1 MMKKRTIRRL
11 ALVFSGILLFQ
22 LVHSQEKFL
31 PGYVINLKGDTLHGF
46 IDYRNWKIN
55 PDKVDFKNETG
66 NKQITYQPSDILEFK
81 VKDEIY
87 VSATVNIETSPR
99 ENVNLNYDNK
109 MNLQVE
115 TTFLQ
120 TIYNGSKSLY
130 HFFKYDKD
138 YFYIKKDTTF
148 ELLLYKR
155 YLYKKDDNSI
165 INENKAYLGQ
175 LEIYLKDC
183 PGITTRLKNTAY
195 RESDLNNLF
204 KFYYEGTLSAID
216 FKKDVEKVKVETGLL
231 AGVSLTSLKFS
242 GSTFI
247 IATDFNSSLNFSA
260 GAYFEIILPRN
271 QKKWS
276 VNNELLLSAYDSKGT
291 YEDGP
296 VDNYTRVTYELGYT
310 YLKLNNLVRYKYPI
324 GHSFLFL
331 NGGISN
337 GIYLKETNYKNTYT
351 RFYTQESTKEEIA
364 INDPKRYELGLII
377 GGGLK
382 AGRFSMEARY
392 EIGNGMSRVLAA
404 MERTHRIFLLLGFR
418 F

>member
-1 MMKKRTIRRL
+1 MKKRTIRRM

-22 LVHSQEKFL
+22 IVHSQEKFL

-66 NKQITYQPSDILEFK
+66 NKQITYKPSDILEFK
-81 VKDEIY
+81 VQDEIY
-87 VSATVNIETSPR
+87 VSAVVNIETSPR

-120 TIYNGSKSLY
+120 TIYRGNKSLY
-130 HFFKYDKD
+130 HYFKDEKD

-183 PGITTRLKNTAY
+183 PGIETRLKNTAY
-195 RESDLNNLF
+195 RQADLNKLF
-204 KFYYEGTLSAID
+204 KFYYESTLSGID
-216 FKKDVEKVKVETGLL
+216 FKKDLESVKIETGLL

-242 GSTFI
+242 GPTYFT
-247 IATDFNSSLNFSA
+247 ATDFNSSVNFSA
-260 GAYFEIILPRN
+260 GLYCEIILPRN

-276 VNNELLLSAYDSKGT
+276 VNNELLLSSYDAKGT

-296 VDNYTRVTYELGYT
+296 EDNYTKITTELGYT
-310 YLKLNNLVRYKYPI
+310 YLKLNNLARFKYPI
-324 GHSFLFL
+324 GHSYLFL

-337 GIYLKETNYKNTYT
+337 GIFLKETNYKNTFT
-351 RFYTQESTKEEIA
+351 RFYSQETTKEEA
-364 INDPKRYELGLII
+364 AFDDPKKYEFGFIF
-377 GGGLK
+377 GGGFK
-382 AGRFSMEARY
+382 TGRYSLEARY
-392 EIGNGMSRVLAA
+392 EIGTGMSKVIAIA
-404 MERTHRIFLLLGFR
+404 ERTHRIFLLLGFR